1 MVILQSKKQKFHEH
15 QRPIPIKIIDINEI
29 VVSRKISFGKK
40 GFKYFI
46 DYKDAKKIRD
56 LYIFL
61 QKMAAYRSD
70 FDETKYIYF
79 LPEDHE
85 LLVKSNEIWEEL
97 KIVSKKNLIVNQYT
111 MKNI

>member
-1 MVILQSKKQKFHEH
+1 MILQSKKQKFHEH

-56 LYIFL
+56 LCIFL
-61 QKMAAYRSD
+61 QK
-70 FDETKYIYF
+70 
-79 LPEDHE
+79 
-85 LLVKSNEIWEEL
+85 
-97 KIVSKKNLIVNQYT
+97 
-111 MKNI
+111 

>member
-1 MVILQSKKQKFHEH
+1 MVILQSKKKKFHEH

-70 FDETKYIYF
+70 F
-79 LPEDHE
+79 
-85 LLVKSNEIWEEL
+85 VKLNTFIFC
-97 KIVSKKNLIVNQYT
+97 
-111 MKNI
+111 

>member
-46 DYKDAKKIRD
+46 DYKDAKKIID

-79 LPEDHE
+79 LLEDHE